1 MRVAQSVS
9 ELIGKTPIVK
19 LNRIV
24 EQDSADIYL
33 KLEFMNPGSSVKDR
47 IALSMIEAAEKK
59 GLLQEGDTIIEP
71 TSGNTGI
78 GLAMVAAAKGYKAI
92 LVMPET
98 MSIERRNLL
107 RAYGA
112 ELVLTPGPEGMG
124 GAIRKAT
131 ELAKEHGYFI
141 PQQFQNPANPEIHR
155 LTTGPEIVE
164 QMGNELDAFIAG
176 IGTGGTITGAGE
188 VLKEIYKD
196 IRIYAVE
203 PADSPVLSGGKPG
216 PHKIQGIGAGFV
228 PETLDVEVYDKII
241 QVKTEQA
248 FEYARRVAREEGIL
262 VGISSGAVIYAAT
275 EVAKKLGK
283 GKKVLVIIPSNGE
296 RYLSTPLYQF
306 ES

>member
-24 EQDSADIYL
+24 ESDSADIYL

-47 IALSMIEAAEKK
+47 IALAMIEDAEKK
-59 GLLQEGDTIIEP
+59 GLLKEGDTIIEP

-131 ELAKEHGYFI
+131 ELEKEKGY
-141 PQQFQNPANPEIHR
+141 
-155 LTTGPEIVE
+155 L
-164 QMGNELDAFIAG
+164 
-176 IGTGGTITGAGE
+176 
-188 VLKEIYKD
+188 
-196 IRIYAVE
+196 
-203 PADSPVLSGGKPG
+203 
-216 PHKIQGIGAGFV
+216 IQ
-228 PETLDVEVYDKII
+228 
-241 QVKTEQA
+241 
-248 FEYARRVAREEGIL
+248 
-262 VGISSGAVIYAAT
+262 
-275 EVAKKLGK
+275 
-283 GKKVLVIIPSNGE
+283 KKVKKK
-296 RYLSTPLYQF
+296 
-306 ES
+306 